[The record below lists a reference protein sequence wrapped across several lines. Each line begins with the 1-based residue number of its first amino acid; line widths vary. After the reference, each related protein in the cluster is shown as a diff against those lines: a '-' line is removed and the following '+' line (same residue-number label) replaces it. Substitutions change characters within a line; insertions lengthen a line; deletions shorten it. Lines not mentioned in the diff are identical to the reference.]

1 MTAMELLAPR
11 YEADV
16 DPAGLYA
23 DAGRRRP
30 DRPYVLANMV
40 ASCDG
45 ATAFDGRAAGLA
57 NQADQELFKL
67 IRRSA
72 PVVLVGASTVRA
84 ERYRPSTV
92 PGQRIA
98 VVTRSCDLD
107 LSSDLFRS
115 GQGIV
120 VTTEDAEALPLDLAT
135 IRVGRGSVDLA
146 AALAALDVTTV
157 LCEGGPAL
165 LHQLIT
171 ADLLDE
177 LCLTLGP
184 AIVGGSSN
192 RVGGGPDPAHLIDT
206 HLVHVAR
213 DGDHLFLRYVR
224 KDLPGG

>member
-1 MTAMELLAPR
+1 MAAMELLSPR

-16 DPAGLYA
+16 DPAGLYE
-23 DAGRRRP
+23 DAARLRP
-30 DRPYVLANMV
+30 DRPFVLANMV
-40 ASCDG
+40 SSCDG

-57 NQADQELFKL
+57 NEADQQLFKL
-67 IRRSA
+67 IRRAA

-84 ERYRPSTV
+84 ERYRPSSV

-120 VTTEDAEALPLDLAT
+120 VTTEDAEPLPPDLAT
-135 IRVGRGSVDLA
+135 IRVGQGTVDLA
-146 AALAALDVTTV
+146 AALAALDVPTV
-157 LCEGGPAL
+157 LCEGGPTL

-192 RVGGGPDPAHLIDT
+192 RVGGGVGPEHLIDAR
-206 HLVHVAR
+206 LAHVAR